1 MAVLDFETEVKTST
15 PYKVATTGL
24 RIMSKIGAGAL
35 AGAACALIPTDKMSP
50 FKRFCVGA
58 GAYGIAQWVGRSA
71 ADAAE
76 KDFEDTTQVITEAI
90 NAVSQLDTVLKKD
103 EATETEETVAEE
115 TVEDP
120 EVIVD

>member
-1 MAVLDFETEVKTST
+1 MEKLDFENDVKTSAG
-15 PYKVATTGL
+15 YKVISTGL

-50 FKRFCVGA
+50 VKRFCVGA

-76 KDFEDTTQVITEAI
+76 KDFSDTMEVITEAV
-90 NAVSQLDTVLKKD
+90 NTVPDLCTALKKD
-103 EATETEETVAEE
+103 EATETEESVADDE
-115 TVEDP
+115 VEDP
-120 EVIVD
+120 EVIAD